1 MGIRA
6 FFSAFLS
13 TSLPEYSFVIVDSI
27 CFLNVHTKNPASAHL
42 VLKGRCGVF
51 GDLPCSS
58 VFASGRR
65 PAPSTPD
72 KEQGEGK
79 RYEYNTSCK
88 RGVRRECRAVEC
100 RVVNDLG
107 LHTMRAIAP
116 QVFADCQR
124 EDHVIERVS
133 PRFA

>member
-1 MGIRA
+1 MAIRA

-42 VLKGRCGVF
+42 DLKGRRGVF

-58 VFASGRR
+58 VFASSRR
-65 PAPSTPD
+65 PAPTTPD

-79 RYEYNTSCK
+79 RYEYEH
-88 RGVRRECRAVEC
+88 VRRECRAVES

-124 EDHVIERVS
+124 EVHVIERVS

>member
-1 MGIRA
+1 MAIRA

-79 RYEYNTSCK
+79 RYEYEPLH
-88 RGVRRECRAVEC
+88 RRVVRRGWRAVDF

-107 LHTMRAIAP
+107 LHTMREIAP
-116 QVFADCQR
+116 Q
-124 EDHVIERVS
+124 
-133 PRFA
+133 